1 MPSFSQ
7 HSKWKLVKR
16 WRHMLALHCIL
27 MIIPSQTYCVGPIFV
42 RATIC
47 RVVPLGFDQNWP
59 SEVAYVKCVWLTY
72 IKCAW
77 LCEPVIRQQYY
88 GNLDKCYNN
97 PIFFLHV
104 LSTFYFYSYMYW
116 AGRTIKTNTKNLEL
130 GKYKNYNLSYIEA
143 F

>member
-1 MPSFSQ
+1 
-7 HSKWKLVKR
+7 
-16 WRHMLALHCIL
+16 MLALHCIL

-47 RVVPLGFDQNWP
+47 RVAPLGFDQNWP

-88 GNLDKCYNN
+88 GNTLIILLYCTCILFNFLNTVTVLIQDLEYCKHLISLKI
-97 PIFFLHV
+97 IFKSIH
-104 LSTFYFYSYMYW
+104 
-116 AGRTIKTNTKNLEL
+116 
-130 GKYKNYNLSYIEA
+130 
-143 F
+143 